1 MRRGHLQHAADAG
14 ITPRV
19 PGADELEVGARIVGA
34 LPFAT
39 LLYARVDLIR
49 AADGGPR
56 LLELELTEPSL
67 FFPYGP
73 GSAARLLSAARARL
87 PAR

>member
-1 MRRGHLQHAADAG
+1 M
-14 ITPRV
+14 

-49 AADGGPR
+49 GADGGPR

-73 GSAARLLSAARARL
+73 GSAARLLCAALCAAARALAAPTSR
-87 PAR
+87 PRYVRWRAK

>member
-1 MRRGHLQHAADAG
+1 MSSRS
-14 ITPRV
+14 
-19 PGADELEVGARIVGA
+19 ARASWRA

-73 GSAARLLSAARARL
+73 GSAARLLSAARCAGCPRASGRRL
-87 PAR
+87 QDRVM

>member
-1 MRRGHLQHAADAG
+1 MNSRS
-14 ITPRV
+14 
-19 PGADELEVGARIVGA
+19 ARASWRA

-49 AADGGPR
+49 GADGGPR

-67 FFPYGP
+67 FFPHGP
-73 GSAARLLSAARARL
+73 GSAARLLARRPGAAAAR
-87 PAR
+87 

>member
-1 MRRGHLQHAADAG
+1 
-14 ITPRV
+14 V

-67 FFPYGP
+67 FFPYAP